1 MRAIIL
7 AVLAAAILTGGVQS
21 APVRPGYLLNPE
33 QTCGGY
39 PRLPIEAAKGICV
52 GLVLGPPSEGL
63 RPSKRVLHLP
73 RTLLPLPGGDFL
85 VTDLGT
91 WDPGHGS
98 VWRMTPR
105 PGRTPMLKQLLKNL
119 DLPHAAVFGPDGKI
133 YVGEMS
139 RIIRFDPNALDPE
152 ASIETVASGLPA
164 NKLHADRHPL
174 SSFLFDADG
183 ALLVNVGAP
192 SDQCAPPVDAAVRPC
207 AEVQGDRPTA
217 AIWRFAYLG
226 DGRWAQTPSVFAR
239 GLRNSLA
246 LVRHASGAIYQGENS
261 IDIDDAG
268 FPFDE
273 INRLKDGGDYGWPY
287 CLETA
292 SPAPAWRGHSPLD
305 CNGPARTRPVLLLPP
320 HGAPL
325 AMIYYHGV
333 MFPQLEGRLLVSL
346 HGYRATGSRIIAYDV
361 DASGAPILS
370 AKPAY
375 AVYSRNGSP
384 PSLHLFGQTPAA
396 GGLIITPRWDA
407 VKGLRPD
414 GAPVGM
420 VVTSDGAI
428 WVADDRNGTILRFA
442 KDTP

>member
-1 MRAIIL
+1 MIL
-7 AVLAAAILTGGVQS
+7 AILASALLVGAAGA
-21 APVRPGYLLNPE
+21 APVRPGYVLDAGK
-33 QTCGGY
+33 TCGGY
-39 PRLPIEAAKGICV
+39 PRLPIETLPGVCAGFV
-52 GLVLGPPSEGL
+52 FGPPPSGL
-63 RPSKRVLHLP
+63 RPSQRVLHLP
-73 RTLLPLPGGDFL
+73 RILLPLANGDFL

-105 PGRTPMLKQLLKNL
+105 PGQTPALKQLLGGL
-119 DLPHAAVFGPDGKI
+119 DLPHTVAFGPDGKV

-139 RIIRFDPNALDPE
+139 RIMRFDPD
-152 ASIETVASGLPA
+152 ASQPQATIETVVSGLPA

-183 ALLVNVGAP
+183 ALLIDVGAP
-192 SDQCAPPVDAAVRPC
+192 SDQCAPAAGAPAGPC
-207 AEVQGDRPTA
+207 PETQGDQPTA
-217 AIWRFAYLG
+217 AIWRFAYQG
-226 DGRWAQTPSVFAR
+226 GGRWAQTPTIFAR

-246 LVRHASGAIYQGENS
+246 LVRHASGTLYQGENS
-261 IDIDDAG
+261 IDVDEAA

-273 INRLKDGGDYGWPY
+273 INRLKAGADYGWPY

-292 SPAPAWRGHSPLD
+292 TPAPVWSGHSPLD
-305 CNGPARTRPVLLLPP
+305 CAGPARTRPVLLLPP

-325 AMIYYHGV
+325 AMLYYHGA

-346 HGYRATGSRIIAYDV
+346 HGYRATGSRIIAYAV
-361 DASGAPILS
+361 DAAGAPIP
-370 AKPAY
+370 APKAAY
-375 AVYSRNGSP
+375 AVYSRKGPP
-384 PSLHLFGQTPAA
+384 PSWRAFGQAPAA
-396 GGLIITPRWDA
+396 TGLIVTPRWDA

-420 VVTSDGAI
+420 AVTPDGAI

-442 KDTP
+442 RDAP